1 MRHINKRIRDG
12 SRNTMRSLLVGALF
26 MLAVCLP
33 AQGVFALGTPAG
45 TPITNQ
51 ATATYNIGA
60 TNFSEPSN
68 TTTTLV
74 AEILNVT
81 VTWQDISNI
90 NVSAGDTNEVLTF
103 LLANTG
109 NGSDSYDL
117 SVLNS
122 PSGPGGF
129 TATLA
134 DIYLDTNGSG
144 VYDAGDTQYVL
155 GTNTPP
161 LAADTDV
168 AVFVLN
174 DIPAG
179 PLASGALGDSQLTVM
194 SVTPPA
200 PGPWA
205 AGTVVAGGGEAPGT
219 DAVVGT
225 SGGSTNETGTY
236 IVSDVVV
243 TLSKSYTISADPV
256 FGTEPVPGAV
266 ITYSIDV
273 TVTGSGTAE
282 NLVITDAIPTNT
294 TYDTGTMALDG
305 FPLTDPGGD
314 DAGDVGATTAD
325 TVTVNLSDVAAGSPA
340 QTITFNVTID

>member
-1 MRHINKRIRDG
+1 MRHLHKRIRDG
-12 SRNTMRSLLVGALF
+12 SRNTMKSLLVGALII
-26 MLAVCLP
+26 LAVCLP

-60 TNFSEPSN
+60 ANFTEPSN

-74 AEILNVT
+74 AEILDVT
-81 VTWQDISNI
+81 VTWQDGANI
-90 NVSAGDTNEVLTF
+90 NVSSGDTDEVLTF
-103 LLANTG
+103 LVSNTG
-109 NGSDSYDL
+109 NGSDSYTL

-122 PSGPGGF
+122 PNGPGGF

-144 VYDAGDTQYVL
+144 VYDAGDTQYIL

-161 LAADTDV
+161 LAYDTSV
-168 AVFVLN
+168 TVFVLN
-174 DIPAG
+174 DIPGA
-179 PLASGALGDSQLTVM
+179 LSSAALGDSQLAAM

-205 AGTVVAGGGEAPGT
+205 AGTVVAGGGEVPGT
-219 DAVVGT
+219 DAIVGT
-225 SGGSTNETGTY
+225 SGGSANEMGTY

-243 TLSKSYTISADPV
+243 TLSKSYTIANDPV

-282 NLVITDAIPTNT
+282 NLVITDAIPVNT
-294 TYDTGTMALDG
+294 TYDTGTLALDG
-305 FPLTDPGGD
+305 AALTDPGGD
-314 DAGDVGATTAD
+314 DAGDVGATTAG
-325 TVTVNLSDVAAGSPA
+325 TVTVNLSDVLAGSPA
-340 QTITFNVTID
+340 QTITFDVTID